1 MFWLKAASGASSVD
15 LNPGKTTISFQNPR
29 GVWPNIYYCSNGSGG
44 QTGACAGTDNN
55 GDPVTPTTTIMFT
68 PQAGGTDYWVQCS
81 ATNIVW
87 EVGTGM
93 LLQMNQKVRVTID
106 LTTLTSSNG
115 NPTPDGEIAKNEA
128 FIITVK
134 PPVGSVLEIDRI
146 APAAVGAVN
155 DLG

>member
-1 MFWLKAASGASSVD
+1 
-15 LNPGKTTISFQNPR
+15 
-29 GVWPNIYYCSNGSGG
+29 
-44 QTGACAGTDNN
+44 
-55 GDPVTPTTTIMFT
+55 MFT
-68 PQAGGTDYWVQCS
+68 PEVGGADYWVQCS

-106 LTTLTSSNG
+106 LAALTSSNG

-128 FIITVK
+128 FTIIVK
-134 PPVGSVLEIDRI
+134 PPSGSVLDIERT
-146 APAAVGAVN
+146 APAAVSAVN